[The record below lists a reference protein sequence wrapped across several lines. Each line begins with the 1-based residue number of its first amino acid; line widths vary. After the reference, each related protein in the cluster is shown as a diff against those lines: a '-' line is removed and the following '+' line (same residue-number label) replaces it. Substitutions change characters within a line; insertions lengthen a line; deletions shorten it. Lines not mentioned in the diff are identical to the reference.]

1 MPINQGFAL
10 KAKILLMNSG
20 GSLSRVAALV
30 DTVIR
35 LRRASQ
41 ADLAE
46 RAGIHPSNL
55 SKFLSGETDIR
66 ISSLEKILD
75 TLDISLEEVLELE
88 VEKLIGRKRESKS
101 VGQAIELLLQEA
113 DPISAKTFIDS
124 LSSRMKTKQK
134 KEVTAALSVMNDFK
148 SKIKTVRRN

>member
-1 MPINQGFAL
+1 M
-10 KAKILLMNSG
+10 
-20 GSLSRVAALV
+20 SRVAALV

-66 ISSLEKILD
+66 ISSLEKILE
-75 TLDISLEEVLELE
+75 TLEISLEDVLESE
-88 VEKLIGRKRESKS
+88 VEKLIGRKKESKS
-101 VGQAIELLLQEA
+101 VGQAIEYLLKEA

-134 KEVTAALSVMNDFK
+134 KEITAALDVVNEFK

>member
-1 MPINQGFAL
+1 M
-10 KAKILLMNSG
+10 
-20 GSLSRVAALV
+20 SRVAALV

-46 RAGIHPSNL
+46 KAGIHPSNL
-55 SKFLSGETDIR
+55 SKFLSGDTDIR

-75 TLDISLEEVLELE
+75 TLEISLEEVLETE
-88 VEKLIGRKRESKS
+88 VEKLIGRKKESKS

-113 DPISAKTFIDS
+113 DPISAKTFIES
-124 LSSRMKTKQK
+124 LSSRVKTKQK
-134 KEVTAALSVMNDFK
+134 KEIVTALNVVNDFK

>member
-1 MPINQGFAL
+1 MD
-10 KAKILLMNSG
+10 SG

-113 DPISAKTFIDS
+113 DPISAKTFLDS

-134 KEVTAALSVMNDFK
+134 KEVTAALGVMNDFK

>member
-1 MPINQGFAL
+1 M
-10 KAKILLMNSG
+10 
-20 GSLSRVAALV
+20 SRVAALV

-66 ISSLEKILD
+66 ISSLEKILE
-75 TLDISLEEVLELE
+75 TLEISLEDVLESE
-88 VEKLIGRKRESKS
+88 VEKLIGRKKESKS
-101 VGQAIELLLQEA
+101 VGQAIEYLLKEA

-134 KEVTAALSVMNDFK
+134 KEITAALDVVNDFK

>member
-1 MPINQGFAL
+1 M
-10 KAKILLMNSG
+10 
-20 GSLSRVAALV
+20 SRVAALV

-46 RAGIHPSNL
+46 KTGIHPSNL
-55 SKFLSGETDIR
+55 SKFLSGDTDIR
-66 ISSLEKILD
+66 ISSLEKILE
-75 TLDISLEEVLELE
+75 TLEISLEEVLETE
-88 VEKLIGRKRESKS
+88 VEKLIGRKKESKS

-113 DPISAKTFIDS
+113 DPISAKTFIES
-124 LSSRMKTKQK
+124 LSSRVKTTQK
-134 KEVTAALSVMNDFK
+134 KEIVTALNVVNDFK

>member
-1 MPINQGFAL
+1 M
-10 KAKILLMNSG
+10 
-20 GSLSRVAALV
+20 SRVAALV

-66 ISSLEKILD
+66 ISSLEKILE
-75 TLDISLEEVLELE
+75 TLEISLEDVLESE
-88 VEKLIGRKRESKS
+88 VEKLIGRKKESKS
-101 VGQAIELLLQEA
+101 VGQAIELLLKEA

-134 KEVTAALSVMNDFK
+134 KEITAALDVVNEFK

>member
-1 MPINQGFAL
+1 MD
-10 KAKILLMNSG
+10 SG

-101 VGQAIELLLQEA
+101 VGHAIELLLQEA

>member
-1 MPINQGFAL
+1 M
-10 KAKILLMNSG
+10 
-20 GSLSRVAALV
+20 SRVAALV

-46 RAGIHPSNL
+46 KAGIHPSNL
-55 SKFLSGETDIR
+55 SKFLSGDTDIR
-66 ISSLEKILD
+66 ISSLEKILE
-75 TLDISLEEVLELE
+75 TLEISLEEVLETE
-88 VEKLIGRKRESKS
+88 VEKLIGRKKESKS

-113 DPISAKTFIDS
+113 DPISAKTFIES
-124 LSSRMKTKQK
+124 LSSRVKTKQK
-134 KEVTAALSVMNDFK
+134 KEIVTALNVVNDFK

>member
-1 MPINQGFAL
+1 MD
-10 KAKILLMNSG
+10 SG

-134 KEVTAALSVMNDFK
+134 KEVTAALGVMNDFK

>member
-1 MPINQGFAL
+1 M
-10 KAKILLMNSG
+10 
-20 GSLSRVAALV
+20 SRVAALI

-41 ADLAE
+41 VDLAAK
-46 RAGIHPSNL
+46 AGINPSNL
-55 SKFLSGETDIR
+55 SKFLSGDTDIR

-75 TLDISLEEVLELE
+75 SLEISLEDVLESE
-88 VEKLIGRKRESKS
+88 VEKLLGRKKENRS
-101 VGQAIELLLQEA
+101 VGHALELLLQEA

-124 LSSRMKTKQK
+124 LSARMKSKSK
-134 KEVTAALSVMNDFK
+134 KEITAALTIVNDYK

>member
-1 MPINQGFAL
+1 
-10 KAKILLMNSG
+10 
-20 GSLSRVAALV
+20 LSRVAALV

-46 RAGIHPSNL
+46 KTGIHPSNL
-55 SKFLSGETDIR
+55 SKFLSGDTDIR
-66 ISSLEKILD
+66 ISSLEKILE
-75 TLDISLEEVLELE
+75 TLEISLEEVLETE
-88 VEKLIGRKRESKS
+88 VEKLIGRKKESKS

-113 DPISAKTFIDS
+113 DPISAKTFIES
-124 LSSRMKTKQK
+124 LSSRVKTTQK
-134 KEVTAALSVMNDFK
+134 KEIVTALNVVNDFK

>member
-1 MPINQGFAL
+1 MD
-10 KAKILLMNSG
+10 SG

-134 KEVTAALSVMNDFK
+134 KEVTAALSVVNDFK

>member
-1 MPINQGFAL
+1 MNQGFDL
-10 KAKILLMNSG
+10 KAKLLLMIFG
-20 GSLSRVAALV
+20 GLLSRVAALV

-41 ADLAE
+41 ADLAD

-55 SKFLSGETDIR
+55 SKFLSGDTDIR
-66 ISSLEKILD
+66 ISSLEKILE
-75 TLDISLEEVLELE
+75 TLEISLEEVLENE
-88 VEKLIGRKRESKS
+88 VEKLIGRKKESKS

-134 KEVTAALSVMNDFK
+134 KEVTAALSVVNDYK